1 MKSLAPRLLLSLGD
15 GSAPAARA
23 AAQLSRLRE
32 LPHISLPL
40 AEAAALPPFALAW
53 VGRLPFDALLR
64 WNAAPLTIA
73 MLISRGAA
81 SAARALDA
89 LGAAVFFGDAVRL
102 KLHVHAD
109 APRDALALAQRWEW
123 PPAARAG
130 AAAAA
135 AGAGSRKQVRYG
147 IGRAEFDLKAAA
159 AQTSLVGNA
168 WLPTADDEVVVVLDD
183 GAELSPYFYAVLKH
197 FLLTADRAHLL
208 GVAFGLPEAPPPD
221 APHDAAADAAAKAAA
236 AARPRSRRRAR
247 ARRRTSQSR
256 GSSST
261 SLSPTPRRPQATE
274 AAAAAGG
281 RRTSRSSWARAATGC
296 TTPAPCSAAA
306 PTTRARRRSPG
317 RARWSK
323 RVRVDR

>member
-109 APRDALALAQRWEW
+109 APRDALALAQRWEGARRARGRRGGGRRRRQ
-123 PPAARAG
+123 PQASAVRHRPRRVPEGGGGADVARRERVAADG
-130 AAAAA
+130 
-135 AGAGSRKQVRYG
+135 
-147 IGRAEFDLKAAA
+147 
-159 AQTSLVGNA
+159 
-168 WLPTADDEVVVVLDD
+168 DDEVVVVLDD

-221 APHDAAADAAAKAAA
+221 APHDAAADAAAKG
-236 AARPRSRRRAR
+236 RRR
-247 ARRRTSQSR
+247 
-256 GSSST
+256 
-261 SLSPTPRRPQATE
+261 
-274 AAAAAGG
+274 
-281 RRTSRSSWARAATGC
+281 
-296 TTPAPCSAAA
+296 
-306 PTTRARRRSPG
+306 PG
-317 RARWSK
+317 RARGAV
-323 RVRVDR
+323 RVRDGVPRKAVARAPRVCRRRRVVRRRRRRRRRRRVVGAPRAVHGRERLPAALPRRRALPPRRRPARAAARRGGRGGAGAE

>member
-23 AAQLSRLRE
+23 ATQLSRLRE

-221 APHDAAADAAAKAAA
+221 APTTR
-236 AARPRSRRRAR
+236 RPTPPPRGRRR
-247 ARRRTSQSR
+247 
-256 GSSST
+256 
-261 SLSPTPRRPQATE
+261 
-274 AAAAAGG
+274 
-281 RRTSRSSWARAATGC
+281 
-296 TTPAPCSAAA
+296 
-306 PTTRARRRSPG
+306 PG
-317 RARWSK
+317 RARGAV
-323 RVRVDR
+323 RVRDGVPRKAVARAPRVCRRRRVVRRRRRRRRRRGWSAHLAQFMGESGYRLHYPGAVLCRRADDPRAAARRGERGGAGAE